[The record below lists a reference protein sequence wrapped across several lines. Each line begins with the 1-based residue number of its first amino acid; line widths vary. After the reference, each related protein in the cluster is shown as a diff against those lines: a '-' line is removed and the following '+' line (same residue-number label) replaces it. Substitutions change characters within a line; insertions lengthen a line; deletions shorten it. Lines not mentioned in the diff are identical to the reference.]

1 MHAYYKLGWSQ
12 HSSCALALA
21 TRQSWQRPH
30 LQGMSVAKARQ
41 TRRSL
46 LGCKYWNMVLWSGSG
61 RGCFGY
67 PAFARRSIE
76 GRIEGPAQR
85 FSLAVRH
92 RFFWRCQ
99 KKWGRER
106 SFPKAQPLDAPSQ
119 SAYRRATL
127 PRREEPMQGL
137 RPCPLDKPHAFAYTV
152 RVKRLGREGVR
163 ASPDTERRRLVQG
176 VSVRA
181 RKVVPEPHP

>member
-1 MHAYYKLGWSQ
+1 MEQSLACSPIKWGSGGAGAWNESA
-12 HSSCALALA
+12 SLALE
-21 TRQSWQRPH
+21 
-30 LQGMSVAKARQ
+30 
-41 TRRSL
+41 
-46 LGCKYWNMVLWSGSG
+46 VLPRLTPG
-61 RGCFGY
+61 
-67 PAFARRSIE
+67 AFLVSFCAHKKKLAARRNLAPKSRD
-76 GRIEGPAQR
+76 G
-85 FSLAVRH
+85 FSH

-119 SAYRRATL
+119 STYRRAAL
-127 PRREEPMQGL
+127 PRREGPMQGL

>member
-1 MHAYYKLGWSQ
+1 MMHAYYKLGWSQ
-12 HSSCALALA
+12 RSSCALALA

-76 GRIEGPAQR
+76 GRIKGPAQR

-99 KKWGRER
+99 KKWGRENR
-106 SFPKAQPLDAPSQ
+106 SPKAKPL
-119 SAYRRATL
+119 
-127 PRREEPMQGL
+127 
-137 RPCPLDKPHAFAYTV
+137 AFAYFSHERKV
-152 RVKRLGREGVR
+152 G
-163 ASPDTERRRLVQG
+163 RRRLGSLNGFHGLGPLKKAPRRDPGGGLSYHKLVAAP
-176 VSVRA
+176 R
-181 RKVVPEPHP
+181 RFF

>member
-1 MHAYYKLGWSQ
+1 MMHAYYKLGWSQ
-12 HSSCALALA
+12 RSSCALALA

-76 GRIEGPAQR
+76 GRIKGPAQR

-99 KKWGRER
+99 KKWGREKYVSR
-106 SFPKAQPLDAPSQ
+106 GDSPLLLGTFCRNKKCLA
-119 SAYRRATL
+119 ARRNLTAV
-127 PRREEPMQGL
+127 QGL
-137 RPCPLDKPHAFAYTV
+137 FSRCACSRRPAFVLA
-152 RVKRLGREGVR
+152 KFAWLHFRLTAKTALAALLVL
-163 ASPDTERRRLVQG
+163 SP
-176 VSVRA
+176 
-181 RKVVPEPHP
+181 